1 MNTQAGLVYII
12 CTSIFARHYFDK
24 KLDNAFQQGLSLV
37 VPLMLQATVAIYG
50 RTKLHPPHTQGY
62 WVSPLGW
69 PFLYISSA

>member
-24 KLDNAFQQGLSLV
+24 KLDDAFQQGLSLV

-50 RTKLHPPHTQGY
+50 RTELLY
-62 WVSPLGW
+62 MAELSYIPLTHKVTG
-69 PFLYISSA
+69 